1 SGAWARTRATAA
13 FWRCVGAE
21 RLGTALPD
29 RSGPP
34 RPRGAYRVDPASGE
48 GVGVARYIR
57 TTDPDAAEGRSHG
70 GRRLAGQRVGTALP
84 EQLAARAGHEGISR
98 FTGLMLAT
106 DLDVPTC

>member
-1 SGAWARTRATAA
+1 M
-13 FWRCVGAE
+13 
-21 RLGTALPD
+21 
-29 RSGPP
+29 
-34 RPRGAYRVDPASGE
+34 
-48 GVGVARYIR
+48 GVARYIR